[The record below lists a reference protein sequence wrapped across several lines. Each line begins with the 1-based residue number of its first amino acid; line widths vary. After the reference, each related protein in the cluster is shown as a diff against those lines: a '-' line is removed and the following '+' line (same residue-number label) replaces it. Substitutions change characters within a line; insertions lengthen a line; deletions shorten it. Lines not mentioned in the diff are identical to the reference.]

1 MHSEMLD
8 MHQALRAPQ
17 YAWRSIAFAT
27 LLLVGCILAV
37 CPAVAAETLRI
48 AIEGEYP
55 PFSFVDDQGNL
66 AGFDVDI
73 ALALCKAMN
82 AQCELIQTPWEGII
96 DRLGAGDF
104 DVIVAS
110 MSYTPG
116 RAQRVEFT
124 DKYYRTTSSYIAKAG
139 SGLTA
144 TPEGLRGRRI
154 ATQEETVHANYLA
167 DTFGSDIALTVTD
180 TLDQSFDLLVADKV
194 DSVLCNSL
202 TAFEFLQSPK
212 GDGYE
217 YVGDPLSEKSLSSTA
232 NIAVRKGE
240 TALRDALNTALGV
253 ILENGD
259 YDRINRAYFP
269 FSIY

>member
-1 MHSEMLD
+1 MHTEMLEL
-8 MHQALRAPQ
+8 HGALGAML
-17 YAWRSIAFAT
+17 YTWRRMALWSIV
-27 LLLVGCILAV
+27 LVGCIFAS
-37 CPAVAAETLRI
+37 CPAGAAGTLRV

-55 PFSFVDDQGNL
+55 PFSFVDGQGNL

-73 ALALCKAMN
+73 ALALCKVMD
-82 AQCELIQTPWEGII
+82 AQCELVKTPWEGII
-96 DRLGAGDF
+96 DRLDAGDF

-110 MSYTPG
+110 MSYTPD

-124 DKYYRTTSSYIAKAG
+124 DKYYRTTSSYIARAG
-139 SGLTA
+139 SGLTTSSA
-144 TPEGLRGRRI
+144 GLRGRHI
-154 ATQEETVHANYLA
+154 ATQEETVHADYLA
-167 DTFGSDIALTVTD
+167 ATFGSDITLTVTD
-180 TLDQSFDLLVADKV
+180 TLDQSFDLLLAGKV
-194 DSVLCNSL
+194 DAVLCNSL

-253 ILENGD
+253 ILQNGD